1 MPQPESENARVIS
14 AVPDR
19 TNVYVHLD
27 VVYARRDDLD
37 LHLQIIQPSGDAAM
51 LDWEAAFAG
60 RYPCIAFVQGSGWRE
75 QALGAA
81 MSYLCRF
88 AERGYVIAI
97 VQYRP
102 SAVAP
107 HPAQVHD
114 AKAAVRW
121 LQTNADQYGIDPHR
135 ITISG
140 DSSGGHAA
148 LLVHATDGSPA
159 LDEDPAAAPLNLSS
173 AVAFYA
179 PTDLTLM
186 DRDDAVRD
194 LLGGRRPS
202 QAPGAARA
210 ASPAHHLDVRH
221 RGPVLLVHGTQ
232 DEVVPHEH
240 SLTYAKA
247 LREAGHT
254 CDLVLVDGA
263 RHGIWPSLFTP
274 ELADIIDEFLSSQHD
289 GSAAPRARQAPT
301 GHVASRGSDSRHSSA

>member
-1 MPQPESENARVIS
+1 MSQPQTENAHVIS
-14 AVPDR
+14 AVPGR

-27 VVYARRDDLD
+27 VVYARRGGLD

-51 LDWEAAFAG
+51 LGWEVAFAG
-60 RYPCIAFVQGSGWRE
+60 RYPCIAFIQGSGWRE

-114 AKAAVRW
+114 AKTAVRW
-121 LQTNADQYGIDPHR
+121 LRQNSDQYGIDPDR

-140 DSSGGHAA
+140 DSSGGHTA
-148 LLVHATDGSPA
+148 LLVHATDGSAA
-159 LDEDPAAAPLNLSS
+159 LDEDPEAAPLNLSS
-173 AVAFYA
+173 AVVFSS

-186 DRDDAVRD
+186 DDDDAVRD

-202 QAPGAARA
+202 QAPDDARA
-210 ASPAHHLDVRH
+210 ACPANHLDRRR
-221 RGPVLLVHGTQ
+221 RGPVLLVHGTD
-232 DEVVPHEH
+232 DEVVACEH
-240 SLTYAKA
+240 SRIYAMA

-254 CDLVLVDGA
+254 CDLVLVEGA
-263 RHGIWPSLFTP
+263 RHGIWPSLFSP
-274 ELADIIDEFLSSQHD
+274 ELADIMDEFLS
-289 GSAAPRARQAPT
+289 G
-301 GHVASRGSDSRHSSA
+301 